1 MPELPEVETIRRSLE
16 ALVVHKTIGDVTV
29 NLPRLIR
36 TPDDVEQFKIMLRQQ
51 TIRGVRR
58 RGKFLLLDIGPYTL
72 VSHLR
77 MEGRYGLYQTGEPI
91 AKHTHLIFHFT
102 DGTELRYQD
111 VRQFGTFDLLPEN
124 NLSAVPGLRK
134 MGPEPLSGEFTP
146 TVLQQKLKNRTG
158 KIKSLLLDQNL
169 VAGIGNIYA
178 DEALF
183 RAGVHPEREAGLLTK
198 AQIERVYRAVVDV
211 LSESVKLGGSSVKSY
226 VNGFGSTGS
235 YQYHLNVY
243 GRKDEPCP
251 NCGTPIKKN
260 RVGGRGTHFCPK
272 CQPAPRSRR
281 SR

>member
-198 AQIERVYRAVVDV
+198 AQIERVIP
-211 LSESVKLGGSSVKSY
+211 GG
-226 VNGFGSTGS
+226 G
-235 YQYHLNVY
+235 
-243 GRKDEPCP
+243 
-251 NCGTPIKKN
+251 
-260 RVGGRGTHFCPK
+260 
-272 CQPAPRSRR
+272 
-281 SR
+281 